1 MARSRAMAAVSRA
14 AMDLIPATVVA

>member
-14 AMDLIPATVVA
+14 AMDLIPATVIA